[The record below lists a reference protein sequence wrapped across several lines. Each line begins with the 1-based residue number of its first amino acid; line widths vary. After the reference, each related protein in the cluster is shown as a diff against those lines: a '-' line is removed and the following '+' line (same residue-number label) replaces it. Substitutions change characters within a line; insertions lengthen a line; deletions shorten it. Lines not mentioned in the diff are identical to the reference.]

1 VTIYCYWYR
10 KPFCKV
16 VMWKCV
22 DLVVAMQTNIVRV
35 SHLLFLCELMLVQ
48 FVLVYQTLCTVL
60 MPYCCTKLGFFTLET
75 YDMIFVWFNFQDT
88 FREA

>member
-1 VTIYCYWYR
+1 
-10 KPFCKV
+10 
-16 VMWKCV
+16 MWKCV

-75 YDMIFVWFNFQDT
+75 YDMILSGLI
-88 FREA
+88 FRTPSEKLEEIVLCSF